1 MKLIY
6 VMDPLCG
13 WCYGNSNHTLALFEA
28 YKDILDFVIVPDGM
42 WTGPDVR
49 MQSPQMAS
57 YFQKYDE
64 RIGQLT
70 GTEFG
75 EAYFQFIQQQEVKL
89 DSEIPSRAIVTVQE
103 FWNARNIPFM
113 VALQQARYRDGKD
126 LNIDN
131 TYLEICHQLGID
143 GAEFLAHFHSESMKE
158 STQAAFSMAIQY
170 ASSYPTLLFEE
181 QDQLTLLG
189 QGYSS
194 LAEIA
199 KKIDL
204 LIGAGGQ
211 KMEILSIDASTE
223 KRLIV

>member
-28 YKDILDFVIVPDGM
+28 YKDILDFVIVPGGM
-42 WTGPDVR
+42 WAGPNVR

-57 YFQKYDE
+57 YFQKHDE
-64 RIGQLT
+64 RIAELT

-75 EAYFQFIQQQEVKL
+75 EAYFQFIQQQEVEL
-89 DSEIPSRAIVTVQE
+89 DSEIPSRAILTVQE
-103 FWNARNIPFM
+103 FWNGWNIPFM

-126 LNIDN
+126 LNMDN

-143 GAEFLAHFHSESMKE
+143 GTEFLGHFHSESIKE
-158 STQAAFSMAIQY
+158 STQAAFSTAIQY

-181 QDQLTLLG
+181 NNQLTLLE

-194 LAEIA
+194 LTEIT
-199 KKIDL
+199 KNIDL
-204 LIGAGGQ
+204 LIEELNT
-211 KMEILSIDASTE
+211 KTI
-223 KRLIV
+223 K